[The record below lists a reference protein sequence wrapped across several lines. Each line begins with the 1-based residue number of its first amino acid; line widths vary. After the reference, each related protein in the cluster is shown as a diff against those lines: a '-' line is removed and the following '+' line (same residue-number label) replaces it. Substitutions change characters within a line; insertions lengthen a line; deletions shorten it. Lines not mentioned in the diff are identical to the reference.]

1 MFEIYL
7 STYTYIYKIRNKHND
22 IKETGKRNMP
32 RTSTSNNTNNTTST
46 TTNVVA
52 KMNETSN
59 NNVLQ
64 PKENNSNINGVTTI
78 NTTAAKKLIN
88 NNNTIVGKAPAKTP
102 ILKLSTTRRQRRS
115 NKRSGG
121 QRLPSSNYL
130 KQMGQRKDDDDEDDE
145 EDEVETEN
153 NNKVALL
160 NRIDPMER
168 GRRSGRKKPS
178 NVGID
183 GEGFEDPSQFF
194 KSPNTTGNGGRLST
208 DVESTPGG
216 YTDTERDLSLSANN
230 NIVDGISPTS
240 RRSSVF
246 NKDDKNDDG
255 VTRRRGLFENS
266 DNNSI
271 SNSSRNDD
279 HQFDNDDDDFTQ
291 PQLQK
296 SSSSSSSSS
305 SSNNNSSP
313 RFQDQSP
320 IQNQRNSSTSP
331 SIVSPT
337 SNNNDDSLDASAM
350 TPQSEESQSSP
361 NSNKSTSPSEQSDQY
376 DDDENDITNNSMMV
390 DDDDEEGLVKS
401 PSANS
406 NNNNLNATYSPGDTA
421 GGRGGRHDT
430 TLKRMRSAAAAMPSP
445 VREKGQRRSKRVR
458 RQPIEW
464 WKNER
469 ILYERK
475 TNEGL
480 EAVLPLPVGV
490 ERLGKS
496 PPTKKKRTRRKE
508 EIKLPDDY
516 KEEAPKITIDI
527 GDTTT
532 EIELVKKQEDLTFQT
547 ISTNTTTTTTTTT
560 TTPNGENTRQK
571 EVHVDAAAA
580 FVHDTIRTGMVKLD
594 AGATKETESSGDA
607 AQMFCVHKAAQKGL
621 LVNINSQTT
630 TVGPGCMFLVPPNT
644 EYELKNLSRKTGIEI
659 FYTIVDV

>member
-1 MFEIYL
+1 
-7 STYTYIYKIRNKHND
+7 
-22 IKETGKRNMP
+22 
-32 RTSTSNNTNNTTST
+32 
-46 TTNVVA
+46 
-52 KMNETSN
+52 
-59 NNVLQ
+59 
-64 PKENNSNINGVTTI
+64 
-78 NTTAAKKLIN
+78 
-88 NNNTIVGKAPAKTP
+88 
-102 ILKLSTTRRQRRS
+102 
-115 NKRSGG
+115 
-121 QRLPSSNYL
+121 
-130 KQMGQRKDDDDEDDE
+130 
-145 EDEVETEN
+145 
-153 NNKVALL
+153 
-160 NRIDPMER
+160 
-168 GRRSGRKKPS
+168 
-178 NVGID
+178 
-183 GEGFEDPSQFF
+183 
-194 KSPNTTGNGGRLST
+194 
-208 DVESTPGG
+208 
-216 YTDTERDLSLSANN
+216 
-230 NIVDGISPTS
+230 
-240 RRSSVF
+240 
-246 NKDDKNDDG
+246 
-255 VTRRRGLFENS
+255 
-266 DNNSI
+266 
-271 SNSSRNDD
+271 
-279 HQFDNDDDDFTQ
+279 
-291 PQLQK
+291 
-296 SSSSSSSSS
+296 
-305 SSNNNSSP
+305 
-313 RFQDQSP
+313 
-320 IQNQRNSSTSP
+320 
-331 SIVSPT
+331 
-337 SNNNDDSLDASAM
+337 
-350 TPQSEESQSSP
+350 
-361 NSNKSTSPSEQSDQY
+361 
-376 DDDENDITNNSMMV
+376 MMV
-390 DDDDEEGLVKS
+390 DDDEEEGLVKS

-445 VREKGQRRSKRVR
+445 IREKGQRRSKRVR

-621 LVNINSQTT
+621 LVNINNQTT